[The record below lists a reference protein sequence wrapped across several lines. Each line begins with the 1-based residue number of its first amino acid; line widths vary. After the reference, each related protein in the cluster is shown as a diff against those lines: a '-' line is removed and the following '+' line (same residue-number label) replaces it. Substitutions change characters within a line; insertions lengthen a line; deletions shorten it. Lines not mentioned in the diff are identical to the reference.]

1 MPGGYDATKD
11 KLIYESDPVWQDE
24 YSQLTIAIYKY
35 ENGVPK
41 LAVLKRDKKDLN
53 KSRPPG
59 RWTAEQAS
67 VLIPALSSGLIKLK
81 NISEVPDISV
91 PTSAQTGEN
100 GDIAI

>member
-35 ENGVPK
+35 ENGV
-41 LAVLKRDKKDLN
+41 
-53 KSRPPG
+53 
-59 RWTAEQAS
+59 AEQAS